1 MNAQE
6 LQTIRGFVQALPK
19 GPGGEEAVRVAV
31 ITEDGTP
38 YHVLHKGAG
47 TGLLSNINADV
58 EVTGIV
64 SPLPAETAADSGP
77 DNNPD
82 NNPASNRDSGG
93 DNGAETAWLVTV
105 KSFRLTDGFDDP
117 WYDDTVR

>member
-31 ITEDGTP
+31 IAEDGTP

-64 SPLPAETAADSGP
+64 SPLPAQAVADGAASATD
-77 DNNPD
+77 D
-82 NNPASNRDSGG
+82 
-93 DNGAETAWLVTV
+93 GAEAARLVTV